1 MKQDVIIIGGSFA
14 GLAGAMMLARA
25 RRHITII
32 DAGAPRNRFASHSH
46 GFLGHD
52 GRPGA
57 DILADAR
64 SQLLAYPTVTFVEGK
79 AIHAKGEIDDFSVEL
94 ESGDVLEGRRLLIA
108 TGARDNLP
116 DIPGIAERWGKTVLH
131 CPYCHG
137 FEIGG
142 GAIGVI
148 AGSPLSYHQA
158 ALVADWGDVTF
169 FTNNVPLDAEAFDL
183 LKRRNVRLEQG
194 KVAAVS
200 DADGGWLSVHVENKP
215 ATAVKAIFVATSL
228 DVRNPLID
236 ALECRLEE
244 TPMGTIV
251 ATDAMKATSVEGV
264 FAAGDA
270 ARAAGNITFSA
281 ADGTMAGLAI
291 HRSLI
296 F

>member
-1 MKQDVIIIGGSFA
+1 MKQDAIIIGGSFA

-25 RRHITII
+25 RRPITVI
-32 DAGAPRNRFASHSH
+32 DAGLPRNRFASHSH

-52 GRPGA
+52 GRPGS

-64 SQLLAYPTVTFVEGK
+64 AQLLAYPTVTFVEGT
-79 AIHAKGEIDDFSVEL
+79 AVHAGGGIDNFSVEL
-94 ESGDVLEGRRLLIA
+94 DTGAVLEGRRLLIA
-108 TGARDNLP
+108 SGVRDNLP
-116 DIPGIAERWGKTVLH
+116 DIPGIAERWGETVLH

-142 GAIGVI
+142 GKIGVI

-169 FTNNVPLDAEAFDL
+169 FTNDMPLEQEALDL
-183 LKRRNVRLEQG
+183 LTRRNVRLAPG
-194 KVAAVS
+194 KVAAIS
-200 DADGGWLSVHVENKP
+200 DAGGGGLSVEIENKP
-215 ATAVKAIFVATSL
+215 GTTVKAIFVATKL
-228 DVRNPLID
+228 DVQNPIVD
-236 ALECRLEE
+236 ALRCRLEE
-244 TPMGTIV
+244 TPMGTIIE
-251 ATDAMKATSVEGV
+251 TDAMKATSVAGV

-270 ARAAGNITFSA
+270 ARAAGNITFAA
-281 ADGTMAGLAI
+281 ADGSMAALAI